1 MERGIL
7 VYALIVT
14 IAVAITFTLILTE
27 ERTKAELP
35 TYNVGDE
42 WVYRSTNDTTYTFHY
57 KVTAEET
64 IDNEDSYVIETSYDP
79 PFLGI
84 NSGETKWMKKGT
96 GDTMKT
102 QMSGIYTGFPYTRTQ
117 TYSYQYSG
125 ADKWPIEVGKEYSV
139 TKTQTYTITP
149 PYQTGTETKTST
161 VKVEKRED
169 VTVPAGTFTCFK
181 EVYYDENGNVWYT
194 LWHSNNVKRYVK
206 TINNVTGETTELVSY
221 SIREGLLAISG
232 PTELEVGDEAMFA
245 VTSRS
250 SPVENAFVEVDSDT
264 KKSESDGTVTFVFD
278 QPGNFT
284 VKATKE
290 GYEEASIPVTVTAHP
305 EGAPH
310 YEIVACVNWIN
321 DADTIEVGIYKLV
334 TELDPGGEI
343 SEGTTER
350 IRFGGGV
357 DAPELT
363 DYTPPRSGQPG
374 SVEATEFIENLIPLR
389 TTVYLDLNDLSVG
402 GQTGRPYRGEYERL
416 IAVIYTV
423 IDGQWVNIN
432 AELLRWGLEE
442 YPDFGWLKYRYY
454 PSEWNPDDWLEENYP
469 YVLD

>member
-7 VYALIVT
+7 VYVLIVT
-14 IAVAITFTLILTE
+14 IAAAITLVLSDGG
-27 ERTKAELP
+27 TKAELP
-35 TYNVGDE
+35 TYNIGDE
-42 WVYRSTNDTTYTFHY
+42 WVYRSTNDITYTFHY

-64 IDNEDSYVIETSYDP
+64 IDDEDSYVIETSYDP

-84 NSGETKWMKKGT
+84 KSGETTWVKKGT
-96 GDTMKT
+96 GDTMKE
-102 QMSGIYTGFPYTRTQ
+102 QWSGNYTGFLFTRTQ

-139 TKTQTYTITP
+139 TRTQTYTITP

-161 VKVEKRED
+161 VKVEKMED

-181 EVYYDENGNVWYT
+181 EVYYDEDGNVWFT
-194 LWHSNNVKRYVK
+194 LWHSDDVKRYVK
-206 TINNVTGETTELVSY
+206 TINNETGETTELVSY
-221 SIREGLLAISG
+221 SIKEESLAISG
-232 PTELEVGDEAMFA
+232 PTGLEVGEEAMFT

-250 SPVENAFVEVDSDT
+250 SPVENAFVEVDGDT
-264 KKSESDGTVTFVFD
+264 KKSGADGTVTLVFD

-284 VKATKE
+284 VTTTKE
-290 GYEEASIPVTVTAHP
+290 GYEGASIPVTVTAHP

-310 YEIVACVNWIN
+310 YEIVASVNWIN

-334 TELDPGGEI
+334 AELDPGGEI

-442 YPDFGWLKYRYY
+442 YPGFGWLKYRYY
-454 PSEWNPDDWLEENYP
+454 PSEWNPDDWLGENYP